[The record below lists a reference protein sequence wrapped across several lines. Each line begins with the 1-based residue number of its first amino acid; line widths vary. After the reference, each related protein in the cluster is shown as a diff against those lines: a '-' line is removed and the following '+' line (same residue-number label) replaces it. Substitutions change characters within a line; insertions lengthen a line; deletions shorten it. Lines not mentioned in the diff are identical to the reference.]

1 MDNDNDDNISSAS
14 SNSDTNINNDND
26 NDILSTNNN
35 KHKVTS
41 TPLSTQINYTSSSL
55 LSYLTF
61 WWSTPAIALSNT
73 STPLQTSHVSSL
85 SPSQQTKTHLPL
97 LSSTY
102 TSSLSSSYPLT
113 YSLFK
118 LHSIQIITLFLLDIL
133 LMFIDYFQ
141 IYINRILINHF
152 ISPST
157 SSSFISLPT
166 AAVILIL
173 SKFIR
178 TLLTNHLDFNSTML
192 SERITNEVNAL
203 IYTKLLKSTTTNH
216 NITNDEG
223 AIINLFEEDAEHIGF
238 MFLMGP
244 RIIIAPFKVVIAVV
258 MLFRLFGKVFIYS
271 CIALCVMLIGVYV
284 LQRKYI
290 RNYKELIVAIENN
303 VKYIARVFHIV
314 KPIKVNGYE
323 NEFID
328 KLKQSKQNEMNVYK
342 HNQILSLLRTIINTN
357 IHTIM
362 ILFTIII
369 SQYKHNNINVINI
382 HTAFQLI
389 NSLTRPLM
397 IIPSW
402 ITNFISNS
410 ISINRIQT
418 FLNTVM
424 HSTTNNNTLKPFTS
438 SSFTVNK
445 GKFIAVIGETASGKS
460 TLIKSLLLR
469 NSSYNVSYL
478 GQQPWVMNDT
488 IKNNIVFYNKYDDT
502 RYKQVIKLCQLE
514 KDLQTM
520 SKGDDTMLNMNGM
533 NVSGGQKA
541 RIALARCVYDM
552 NAEMFVM
559 DDVFASIDGKVAR
572 RIFEDVLC
580 GFLKGKTRVVVMKD
594 ITYLKEVDW
603 VVVMERGEV
612 MFEGK
617 YEEFVSSRKGNEYSE
632 CGINYDSNEVNEVEM
647 KLNTDSNSNVDNSGK
662 KYKET
667 NISTKQKIKW
677 QMYKKYINLQ
687 GGYTPFI
694 IIQLLILISQII
706 KLQHETT
713 LSQLSS
719 SSSQSSSHTLIKYIF
734 ISLTSI
740 TINTLREYIISHI
753 TITSIQSLFTQMITK
768 LLHAPINLFHDIIPL
783 GQIINHLTKDLKK
796 IKTIIIVFTML
807 TLSSLS
813 LFTSFYVNFKYNA
826 HSLFLAPIIITIC
839 ISITKSY
846 MNASR
851 SLQRLHRVSYSPI
864 LTILT
869 ETLKGVDVITAC
881 HKQNDFI
888 MKMYNKL
895 DDHYAVH
902 IYIEGANKWYK
913 IVLVSIANV
922 FYSVVL
928 MYLIVNKHF
937 IPVTAISL
945 ILNYTSTLNE
955 QLVNTMSH
963 YSNVETAMIALE
975 RCDTYINIPQER
987 KSVNTATPHVNG
999 ASWPS
1004 KGKIV
1009 FANYSTRYRHNLP
1022 LILRNVNITIHPNE
1036 RIGIIGR
1043 TGSGKSTFVLALC
1056 RILESVEGGIY
1067 IDDVDISGVDLQL
1080 LRKSVTIVTQDPF
1093 VIEGTLRENVDPLGE
1108 YSDDEVVEVLNAF
1121 KLFCDV
1127 SSVNERLS
1135 VAVGEGGMNL
1145 SVGQRQLI
1153 CFARAALKKSKVV
1166 VLDEATASIDVDTER
1181 IMKSNID
1188 IYFKNSTV
1196 IIIAHHMEMVKGC
1209 NRVFIIDNGII
1220 KEKDDVI

>member
-1 MDNDNDDNISSAS
+1 MNNDNDDNISSAS

-26 NDILSTNNN
+26 NNISSHNNNNN

-41 TPLSTQINYTSSSL
+41 TPLSTQINYTTSSL

-118 LHSIQIITLFLLDIL
+118 LHSVQIITLFLLDIL

-157 SSSFISLPT
+157 SSTFISLPT

-203 IYTKLLKSTTTNH
+203 IYTKLLKSTTTTPNV
-216 NITNDEG
+216 TNDEG

-271 CIALCVMLIGVYV
+271 CIALFVMLIGVYV

-290 RNYKELIVAIENN
+290 KNYKELIVAIENN

-418 FLNTVM
+418 FLNTVCS
-424 HSTTNNNTLKPFTS
+424 STTNNTSKPFT

-469 NSSYNVSYL
+469 YSSNNCSNVSYL

-488 IKNNIVFYNKYDDT
+488 IKNNIVFYNQYDDT

-514 KDLQTM
+514 KDLQAM

-580 GFLKGKTRVVVMKD
+580 GFLKDKTRVVVMKD
-594 ITYLKEVDW
+594 MTYLKEVDW

-612 MFEGK
+612 VFEGK
-617 YEEFVSSRKGNEYSE
+617 YEEFVNSRKGSEYSE
-632 CGINYDSNEVNEVEM
+632 CGINYDSNDVHEVEM
-647 KLNTDSNSNVDNSGK
+647 KLNGDTKDSNVDNSGK

-667 NISTKQKIKW
+667 NVSTKQKIKW
-677 QMYKKYINLQ
+677 QLYKKYINLQ

-719 SSSQSSSHTLIKYIF
+719 SSSSQSSSTHTLIKYIF

-813 LFTSFYVNFKYNA
+813 LLTSFYVNFKYNA

-839 ISITKSY
+839 ISIIKS
-846 MNASR
+846 
-851 SLQRLHRVSYSPI
+851 L
-864 LTILT
+864 
-869 ETLKGVDVITAC
+869 
-881 HKQNDFI
+881 
-888 MKMYNKL
+888 
-895 DDHYAVH
+895 
-902 IYIEGANKWYK
+902 
-913 IVLVSIANV
+913 
-922 FYSVVL
+922 
-928 MYLIVNKHF
+928 
-937 IPVTAISL
+937 
-945 ILNYTSTLNE
+945 
-955 QLVNTMSH
+955 
-963 YSNVETAMIALE
+963 
-975 RCDTYINIPQER
+975 
-987 KSVNTATPHVNG
+987 
-999 ASWPS
+999 
-1004 KGKIV
+1004 
-1009 FANYSTRYRHNLP
+1009 
-1022 LILRNVNITIHPNE
+1022 
-1036 RIGIIGR
+1036 
-1043 TGSGKSTFVLALC
+1043 
-1056 RILESVEGGIY
+1056 
-1067 IDDVDISGVDLQL
+1067 
-1080 LRKSVTIVTQDPF
+1080 
-1093 VIEGTLRENVDPLGE
+1093 
-1108 YSDDEVVEVLNAF
+1108 
-1121 KLFCDV
+1121 
-1127 SSVNERLS
+1127 
-1135 VAVGEGGMNL
+1135 
-1145 SVGQRQLI
+1145 
-1153 CFARAALKKSKVV
+1153 
-1166 VLDEATASIDVDTER
+1166 
-1181 IMKSNID
+1181 
-1188 IYFKNSTV
+1188 
-1196 IIIAHHMEMVKGC
+1196 
-1209 NRVFIIDNGII
+1209 
-1220 KEKDDVI
+1220 